1 MAAPSVCFVS
11 TEIFPG
17 TPGGIGRLI
26 QQSALAL
33 EHAGWPSV
41 LLLDVPEAATEKFR
55 VYARSMLPRT
65 SCVTVAELL
74 TGLATDDD
82 IPLWAFHFPEYWR
95 SYRVALALR
104 RLLADTRLA
113 GIEFPDYCGLGYV
126 AQALRARGHEVRL
139 ADMRMARAWPGR
151 PEPDIVGISISVMNT
166 SGSWASTASRASRPL
181 RARDTTEM
189 SPSISSRAA
198 SAPSTMP

>member
-113 GIEFPDYCGLGYV
+113 GIEFPGVDIEEPWAVFDATLKG
-126 AQALRARGHEVRL
+126 
-139 ADMRMARAWPGR
+139 WPA
-151 PEPDIVGISISVMNT
+151 EHDIVS
-166 SGSWASTASRASRPL
+166 AHLDRPPVIMTPL
-181 RARDTTEM
+181 PGKR
-189 SPSISSRAA
+189 
-198 SAPSTMP
+198 